1 MHKISITQHKE
12 FKKIKVV
19 PNDNLCIN
27 FKENNSRQYKEYENI
42 LNQTIPVAVLEK
54 GISDKINN
62 EFYIVDDFVL
72 LNKVALKKVISTYN
86 LFNKNYYKECNNIV
100 IGNYLKNP
108 NIIKQRTLMYTLLI
122 LSNTF
127 VWIKNIHEY

>member
-42 LNQTIPVAVLEK
+42 LASPLISGRVQINTLFLRGNNSDYILDEDDVLINGLFKQSKMITIENAGHWLHAEQPEKVLDAMTAFIEK
-54 GISDKINN
+54 
-62 EFYIVDDFVL
+62 
-72 LNKVALKKVISTYN
+72 T
-86 LFNKNYYKECNNIV
+86 
-100 IGNYLKNP
+100 
-108 NIIKQRTLMYTLLI
+108 
-122 LSNTF
+122 
-127 VWIKNIHEY
+127 